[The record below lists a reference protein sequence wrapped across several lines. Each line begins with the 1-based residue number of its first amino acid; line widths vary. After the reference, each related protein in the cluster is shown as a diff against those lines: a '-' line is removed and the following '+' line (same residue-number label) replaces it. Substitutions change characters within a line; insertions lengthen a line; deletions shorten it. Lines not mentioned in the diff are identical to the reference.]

1 MNNSLHDCTH
11 YQPSHCSIIN
21 SICKGNYEYVKN
33 NVLNQ
38 RNDWSYEFILDH
50 VSAFDRIGCKFSK
63 EDILFMTQKITEQHK
78 LKEEFLKCAKPA
90 YDFIIKHPWFM
101 SKYETDYDDKDFRT
115 VYEEVETEIVVDD
128 DDVDDV
134 DVDN

>member
-1 MNNSLHDCTH
+1 MERKSYQIVSLQPFDLFPHTRHGSSSH
-11 YQPSHCSIIN
+11 YD
-21 SICKGNYEYVKN
+21 E
-33 NVLNQ
+33 
-38 RNDWSYEFILDH
+38 
-50 VSAFDRIGCKFSK
+50 
-63 EDILFMTQKITEQHK
+63 

-90 YDFIIKHPWFM
+90 YDFVIKHPWFM